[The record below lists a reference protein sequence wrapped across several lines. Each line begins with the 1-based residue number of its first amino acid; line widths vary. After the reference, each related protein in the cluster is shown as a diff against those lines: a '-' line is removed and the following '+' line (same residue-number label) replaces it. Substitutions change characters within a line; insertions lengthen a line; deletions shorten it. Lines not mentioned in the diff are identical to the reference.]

1 MPARLVQALK
11 YRHGIDLP
19 LQSPCI
25 VRPVRMVA
33 TTKIEQHG
41 FWLNWPAH
49 WYKLQK
55 EFMKILLVVSGMT
68 PQIITETVYGLAVA
82 PEDGVEPW
90 IPDEVHVLSTKSG
103 ITQIRGALID
113 KSRLDGLCAEY
124 DLPKIRFDDSCLH
137 TFQREYKDSDGN
149 TVSENLEDIKSKED
163 SSTVA
168 DRICEKV
175 RELTSDDNV
184 ELHVSIA
191 GGRKTMGYYAGYAM
205 SLYGRAQDSMSHVLV
220 SDAFEQVRDFFYPTK
235 ESHPV
240 QNRDGHYLD
249 AKDAQVW
256 LMNLPFVR
264 LRSALE
270 KNKVLTD
277 NSFSN
282 VVDKINAAQSDVSVD
297 LKVEDCRVI
306 VSTNSDLAFDIK
318 LNPREFVFLQW
329 IADATQDPE
338 VVPVKRPSVNHLD
351 YLNHVDQLT
360 EAFNAYYTDRARSID
375 EDRVIEIDSKYFDE
389 VKSSLRKSLTKTLGL
404 DLVNRLL
411 PTARNKGLTLG
422 IASDKIRMLK
432 DWLVRTT
439 TKSQPVIV
447 TGWLFILIP
456 LELGKFLNRIWL

>member
-1 MPARLVQALK
+1 
-11 YRHGIDLP
+11 
-19 LQSPCI
+19 
-25 VRPVRMVA
+25 
-33 TTKIEQHG
+33 
-41 FWLNWPAH
+41 
-49 WYKLQK
+49 
-55 EFMKILLVVSGMT
+55 MKILLVVSGMT

-149 TVSENLEDIKSKED
+149 TVSEDLEDIKSKED

-175 RELTSDDNV
+175 REFTSDDNV

-205 SLYGRAQDSMSHVLV
+205 SLYGRGKDSMSHVLV

-256 LMNLPFVR
+256 LMDLPFVR
-264 LRSALE
+264 LREGLKKTEYLNSDFSETVFRINSANSKIQLTLNTANRVAMINNDSNLAVKLQPITFAFLHWFTDLALNEPDVLVRVPNEEVRLCANAKSYFAKHDFGASLQFNQYLNNEDVLE
-270 KNKVLTD
+270 TDEDIIESVRAGTGAIILDKKQFSEIKSRLKAELTAVLGRDLTNKILPVKVSNKGFKMPLPAEAITFNYFD
-277 NSFSN
+277 NSELEQAAKN
-282 VVDKINAAQSDVSVD
+282 NAP
-297 LKVEDCRVI
+297 K
-306 VSTNSDLAFDIK
+306 K
-318 LNPREFVFLQW
+318 
-329 IADATQDPE
+329 
-338 VVPVKRPSVNHLD
+338 
-351 YLNHVDQLT
+351 
-360 EAFNAYYTDRARSID
+360 
-375 EDRVIEIDSKYFDE
+375 SK
-389 VKSSLRKSLTKTLGL
+389 
-404 DLVNRLL
+404 
-411 PTARNKGLTLG
+411 
-422 IASDKIRMLK
+422 
-432 DWLVRTT
+432 
-439 TKSQPVIV
+439 
-447 TGWLFILIP
+447 
-456 LELGKFLNRIWL
+456 